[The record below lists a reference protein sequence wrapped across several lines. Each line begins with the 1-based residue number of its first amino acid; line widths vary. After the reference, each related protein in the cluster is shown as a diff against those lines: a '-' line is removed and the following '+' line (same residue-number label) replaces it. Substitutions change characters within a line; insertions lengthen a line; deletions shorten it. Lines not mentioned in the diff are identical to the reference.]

1 VFLWYFV
8 EDILTVFFKTVS
20 RKSSMK
26 TRKETKSFL
35 HFWLR
40 VWMLQEEMFISYVHT
55 RLMLEGSNIWLP
67 PRSPPG

>member
-1 VFLWYFV
+1 
-8 EDILTVFFKTVS
+8 
-20 RKSSMK
+20 MK